1 MRDILFRGKTVGTN
15 GKFVYGN
22 LIYVEGYCCILE
34 RKEDLHPMDEPYL
47 DGEIGWIDGKATP
60 VHPETVGQFT
70 GLHDKNGK
78 MIFEGDI
85 CKTDLKWGSLLQI
98 IFNNYC
104 ATFQVLF
111 DDGYSEDFRQLYSDV
126 RHIEVIGNIHD
137 NPELMEA
144 R

>member
-1 MRDILFRGKTVGTN
+1 MRKFLFRGKTVGTN

-34 RKEDLHPMDEPYL
+34 RKEDLHPMDRPYL
-47 DGEIGWIDGKATP
+47 DGEIGWIDGMATP
-60 VHPETVGQFT
+60 VRPETIEQFT

-78 MIFEGDI
+78 MIFEGDV
-85 CKTDLKWGSLLQI
+85 LKGHNSLHEDRTI
-98 IFNNYC
+98 YRVVYESNGFYYMDE
-104 ATFQVLF
+104 
-111 DDGYSEDFRQLYSDV
+111 DDVGWHPE
-126 RHIEVIGNIHD
+126 HIENVEVIGNIHD